1 VVRPVLAGKDC
12 DGDDLGLPPWQ
23 DFHVWEQP
31 GFDGI
36 GDQAGRTFFLHHRVA
51 HAAHCPGGVFDA
63 DRQLAASR
71 VGRGDQG
78 AQHARRRIGA
88 ALEFKRIAF
97 DAAEQLGQ
105 VHYCEIYPKVAGRI
119 KLPSLVSI
127 IAAFPQR

>member
-1 VVRPVLAGKDC
+1 MRIRTAFGALAAQVVRPVLAGKDC

-78 AQHARRRIGA
+78 AQHARRVIVHTPLRKA
-88 ALEFKRIAF
+88 A
-97 DAAEQLGQ
+97 
-105 VHYCEIYPKVAGRI
+105 
-119 KLPSLVSI
+119 SLMI
-127 IAAFPQR
+127 CMA